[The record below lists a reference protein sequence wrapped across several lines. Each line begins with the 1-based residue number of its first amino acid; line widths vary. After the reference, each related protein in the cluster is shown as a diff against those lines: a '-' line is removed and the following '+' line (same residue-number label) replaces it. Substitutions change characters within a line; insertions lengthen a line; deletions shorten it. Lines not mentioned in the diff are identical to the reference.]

1 MKNFTALEQEATA
14 VIPEVAQSSS
24 LGWRHVQGARREL
37 QPVH

>member
-1 MKNFTALEQEATA
+1 MTMDVLNMALMA
-14 VIPEVAQSSS
+14 